1 MTGCGCMSGGKRR
14 RTRRTHRRSRR
25 TKRKMSKHHR
35 RRSSRHRRSRR
46 SRRTRRRRG
55 GSNPQNIR
63 RLQYQHLGS
72 NPKKLLMGGTRE
84 FAPSDTEVSGGY
96 KKKKRGGLI
105 RKTVLDNNQ

>member
-14 RTRRTHRRSRR
+14 RTRRTRRRSRR

-55 GSNPQNIR
+55 GSNIQNSRILLR
-63 RLQYQHLGS
+63 QGLGPNPTRLQT
-72 NPKKLLMGGTRE
+72 GGKMSKNDYAIT
-84 FAPSDTEVSGGY
+84 GGY
-96 KKKKRGGLI
+96 KKKKRGGLT
-105 RKTVLDNNQ
+105 RKSVLNNQ